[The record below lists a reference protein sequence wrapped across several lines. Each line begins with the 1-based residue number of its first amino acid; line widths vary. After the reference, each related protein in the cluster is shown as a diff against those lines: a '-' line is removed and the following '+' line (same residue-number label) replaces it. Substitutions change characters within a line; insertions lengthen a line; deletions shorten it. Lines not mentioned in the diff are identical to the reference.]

1 MENKLQT
8 IQQSNAP
15 SRDVGIIADEIRNLK
30 AQAYTMGLVFA
41 IEIGRRLEEAKQ
53 ALPHG
58 EWGNWLKNEVDFSQS
73 KAENLMKLFREYGD
87 EQITLWGATLKS
99 QTYANLPCS
108 KALLLLAVPREERE
122 EFAEEVGAEDL
133 SVRELKAA
141 IEERDKALKVA
152 EVQKK
157 LKEEAAENWKK
168 AEAAR
173 EEALQKAYDAEKL
186 AASAE
191 ELQKRL
197 YELEAQTLHE
207 KTAAK
212 ELQRQ
217 LDEAKANP
225 KIPKATI
232 DKLKKEATEAA
243 QKAAS
248 DAAKKE
254 LEAAQAKAE
263 KATAEAIKAK
273 NAASEAERRAAEAEK
288 KLKTASPEV
297 AAFKAL
303 FDSVQASVQ
312 KLRGMIETVRGT
324 DPETADKLSKA
335 LHAFGASL

>member
-141 IEERDKALKVA
+141 IEERDKAQKMA
-152 EVQKK
+152 EMQKK
-157 LKEEAAENWKK
+157 LKEEATENWKK

-173 EEALQKAYDAEKL
+173 QEALRRASDAEHL

-191 ELQKRL
+191 ELQNRL

-225 KIPKATI
+225 KIPKATL
-232 DKLKKEATEAA
+232 DKLKKEAAEAA

-288 KLKTASPEV
+288 KLKTASPEI

-303 FDSVQASVQ
+303 FESVQADVQ
-312 KLRGMIETVRGT
+312 KLRNMIETLRGT

>member
-1 MENKLQT
+1 MENAMQT
-8 IQQSNAP
+8 IQSSAP

-186 AASAE
+186 AASAA
-191 ELQKRL
+191 ELQKRCYDL
-197 YELEAQTLHE
+197 AAQTMHE

-225 KIPKATI
+225 KIPKATL
-232 DKLKKEATEAA
+232 DKLKKEAAEAA

-254 LEAAQAKAE
+254 LEAAQAKAD
-263 KATAEAIKAK
+263 KAVKEAAAAR

>member
-1 MENKLQT
+1 MENAMQT
-8 IQQSNAP
+8 IQSSAP

-141 IEERDKALKVA
+141 IEERDKAQKMA
-152 EVQKK
+152 EMQKK
-157 LKEEAAENWKK
+157 LKEEATENWKK

-173 EEALQKAYDAEKL
+173 EEAQQKAYDAEKL

-225 KIPKATI
+225 KIPKATL
-232 DKLKKEATEAA
+232 DKLKKEAAEAA

-254 LEAAQAKAE
+254 LEAAQAKAD
-263 KATAEAIKAK
+263 KAVKEAAAAR

-303 FDSVQASVQ
+303 FDSVQVSVQ
-312 KLRGMIETVRGT
+312 KLRGMIETVRGA